1 MNVSS
6 PQDLVRLKEAGLRRL
21 YPDHP
26 RLGIGIGSCGLACG
40 AESVAQEI
48 GQEFRSLGS
57 AAVVHVGCLGLC
69 EEEPLLDVY
78 RPGMPRV
85 IYARVDVDRVKAI
98 IRAIREGKPYREG
111 ALCQMTADE
120 ILIENKTYPLGNH
133 AYPDLINY
141 DHHQFFSRQQKI
153 ALRNCGFIDFHHIE
167 EYIARGGYFALARVL
182 TSMSREK
189 IIQQVIASGLRGR
202 GGGGFLTG
210 RKWESC
216 YEVVAPQK
224 YVICNADEGD
234 PGAYMDRSVME
245 GDPHSVLE
253 GMMIGA
259 YAIGAR
265 EGYVYIRTEYP
276 LAVVQLEH
284 AISQARACGLLGKN
298 ILGSGFD
305 FDVFI
310 ARGSGAFVCG
320 ESSALIASIE
330 GNPGEPRAKHIHMA
344 ESGLWN
350 RPTVLNNVETW
361 ANIPVIIMRG
371 ADWFASIGTPK
382 STGTKVFSLVG
393 NVRTSGLV
401 EVPMGITLGEI
412 VNGIGGGV
420 PEGRTLKAVQTGGP
434 SGGCIPAHMINL
446 PVDFDSLTEAGSMM
460 GSGGMIVMDD
470 HACMVDVARFF
481 TEFLMDE
488 SCGKC
493 ASCREGLR
501 QMGAVLGR
509 ICAGQGREG
518 DIQLL
523 EDISDAVA
531 NASLCGLGTSA
542 PNPVLSTIR
551 YFRHEYE
558 THIRERKCPAK
569 VCRPLLTYGILA
581 EKCVG
586 CGACKRVC
594 PVTAIAGEK
603 KERHTINNVV
613 CIKCGQCLEVCKFK
627 AVSVD

>member
-1 MNVSS
+1 MIVSA
-6 PQDLVRLKEAGLRRL
+6 PKDLALLKEAGLRRL
-21 YPDHP
+21 YPDQP
-26 RLGIGIGSCGLACG
+26 RLGIGLGTCGLACG
-40 AESVAQEI
+40 AEAVFQAITRELRPSEPVSVV
-48 GQEFRSLGS
+48 R
-57 AAVVHVGCLGLC
+57 VGCVGLC

-85 IYARVDVDRVKAI
+85 IYAHVDADRAKAVI
-98 IRAIREGKPYREG
+98 QAIREGKPYGEG

-120 ILIENKTYPLGNH
+120 ILVEDRMHPLGNH
-133 AYPDLINY
+133 VYPDLINY
-141 DHHQFFSRQQKI
+141 HKHQFFARQHKI
-153 ALRNCGFIDFHHIE
+153 ALRNCGFINFEHIE
-167 EYIARGGYFALARVL
+167 EYIARGGYFALARAL
-182 TSMSREK
+182 TSMGREK
-189 IIQQVIASGLRGR
+189 IIQQVTASGLRGR

-216 YEVVAPQK
+216 YKVKAPKK

-253 GMMIGA
+253 GMLIGA
-259 YAIGAR
+259 YAIGAA

-284 AISQARACGLLGKN
+284 AIKQARACGLLGKN

-371 ADWFASIGTPK
+371 ADWFASIGTAK
-382 STGTKVFSLVG
+382 SAGTKVFSLVG
-393 NVRTSGLV
+393 NVRISGLV

-412 VNGIGGGV
+412 VNDIGGGV
-420 PEGRTLKAVQTGGP
+420 PEGRTLKAIQTGGP
-434 SGGCIPAHMINL
+434 SGGCIPANMMNL
-446 PVDFDSLTEAGSMM
+446 PVDFDSLNKAGSMM

-501 QMGAVLGR
+501 QMGAVLSR
-509 ICAGQGREG
+509 ICAGEGKEG
-518 DIQLL
+518 DIELL
-523 EDISDAVA
+523 EDLCDVIA

-542 PNPVLSTIR
+542 PNPVLSTLK
-551 YFRHEYE
+551 YFRGEYE
-558 THIRERKCPAK
+558 AHIRDKKCPAK
-569 VCRPLLTYGILA
+569 LCTKLLTYTILA

-586 CGACKRVC
+586 CGACLKVC
-594 PVTAIAGEK
+594 PVSAIAGQK
-603 KERHTINNVV
+603 KEPHVINQAACV
-613 CIKCGQCLEVCKFK
+613 KCGQCLEICKFK
-627 AVSVD
+627 SVQVQ